1 MRTSGFFLPRRT
13 RHKKGIQKKKYNKTK
28 MKRWRVRFS
37 WRRRRSKNFTVEQ
50 KNPFIHIWR
59 RFLFIP
65 RSGCLIV
72 CMFYIFSHLL
82 LFLCTV
88 DVLSIQFYHRSSSH
102 WVMRWLP
109 AMGKEVHGAFAD
121 EKKFF
126 KTMKIWMD
134 RSRVGY
140 SWIETFDCC
149 QQQDETKTTTKKNTH
164 SRAIQGRNCLPK
176 HIPKGFA
183 AFRLE
188 DESRMEENRFF

>member
-1 MRTSGFFLPRRT
+1 MLNENFGFFFTATHSTQKGYTEEKIQQNQNETVKGSIFVKKKKKQKLYRRT
-13 RHKKGIQKKKYNKTK
+13 
-28 MKRWRVRFS
+28 
-37 WRRRRSKNFTVEQ
+37 

-72 CMFYIFSHLL
+72 CMFYIFSLLL

-109 AMGKEVHGAFAD
+109 AMGKKVHGAFAD

-149 QQQDETKTTTKKNTH
+149 QQQDETKTTTTKNTH

-188 DESRMEENRFF
+188 DESRMEEN